1 MLNTE
6 VNMEGFNEEEFLTLL
21 HKTPVVGAEYSVR
34 PKAYSILIDGKT
46 FVTSKGKTVWKQKN
60 HAAAAFNNE
69 MVTKVKHVV
78 QLRLQDRGITRYEM
92 YKCPEYRNAF
102 ENFKKA
108 LIERG
113 LYQIIELQ

>member
-1 MLNTE
+1 
-6 VNMEGFNEEEFLTLL
+6 MEGFNEEEFQTLL
-21 HKTPVVGAEYSVR
+21 SRIPTNRNTVSR
-34 PKAYSILIDGKT
+34 PKAYSILINGEL
-46 FVTSKGKTVWKQKN
+46 FVTDKGKTIWKQKN

-69 MVTKVKHVV
+69 MSPKVKYVI
-78 QLRLQDRGITRYEM
+78 QLRLQDSGVTRYEL
-92 YKCPEYRNAF
+92 YKHPEYQYAF